1 MTEEE
6 RCKQT
11 AQDRLRDAFALYNAE
26 RYSSA
31 LYMCGYVIELGVKAE
46 FHKLANTELH
56 VVKREAGAIINQLFT
71 EEYKDR
77 KPSWMN
83 QFKFPTTIRELTK
96 LICDAASLRDDTSK
110 PTLPTPR
117 NLKNFGLIL
126 DNKLK
131 PAKSSEQEDD
141 AQKSTFHDIPAFLKF
156 LNEWKQSIGESGF
169 DADEYGKIVTEFGWG
184 TYLRYG
190 EASPNNKEVEQS
202 DSRDAL
208 EMAIKFL
215 EEVIL
220 VDVSEFESQLS
231 SNNIS
236 TPNNAGV

>member
-11 AQDRLRDAFALYNAE
+11 ALDRLKDAFALYNAE
-26 RYSSA
+26 RYPAA
-31 LYMCGYVIELGVKAE
+31 LYMCGYVIEIGIKAE
-46 FHKLANTELH
+46 FYRLANITLSS
-56 VVKREAGAIINQLFT
+56 VDNKAGFIINQLFKSHT
-71 EEYKDR
+71 QSEL
-77 KPSWMN
+77 MN
-83 QFKFPTTIRELTK
+83 YFRFPTTIFEFTK
-96 LICDAASLRDDTSK
+96 LLSDISIAINSTSGI
-110 PTLPTPR
+110 R
-117 NLKNFGLIL
+117 VF
-126 DNKLK
+126 NKLNDFQIILTNQ
-131 PAKSSEQEDD
+131 PATKS
-141 AQKSTFHDIPAFLKF
+141 HDIPAFLMS
-156 LNEWKQSIGESGF
+156 LNEWRIAVGEPDF
-169 DADEYGKIVTEFGWG
+169 VINNYDIQKLEWG

-208 EMAIKFL
+208 EMAINFL
-215 EEVIL
+215 KDVVL